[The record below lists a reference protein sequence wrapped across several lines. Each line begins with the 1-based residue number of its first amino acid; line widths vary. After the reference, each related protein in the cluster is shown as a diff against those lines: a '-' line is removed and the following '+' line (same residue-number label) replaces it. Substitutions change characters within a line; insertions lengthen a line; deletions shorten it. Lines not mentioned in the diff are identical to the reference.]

1 MQVTEKGPIS
11 KALKFYRIICR
22 KCWWAVTGP
31 SFETVLLRTSAWI
44 IHEESKQVCLSLP
57 VLNCLGGLSTTH
69 PWSPWDYRRDRG
81 YRRFA
86 DPSRD
91 SVIYNSSLL
100 PRPPPFALRES
111 IFHSPPFVGD
121 DWSHF
126 VLLENHVSS
135 SKQKRNLHRDRWWM
149 VPNKMSSTSWNN
161 LHLLELN
168 KHSLSLLLKNI
179 L

>member
-1 MQVTEKGPIS
+1 MSCNGSQFRDHSLTDKRLSHSWRIQAGVFELACLELLGRAVHNPS
-11 KALKFYRIICR
+11 LVAL
-22 KCWWAVTGP
+22 
-31 SFETVLLRTSAWI
+31 
-44 IHEESKQVCLSLP
+44 
-57 VLNCLGGLSTTH
+57 GLSEGWRLQTVCRSFQRLCNL
-69 PWSPWDYRRDRG
+69 W
-81 YRRFA
+81 F
-86 DPSRD
+86 
-91 SVIYNSSLL
+91 L
-100 PRPPPFALRES
+100 PPPPPPPPPPPFALRES